1 MSTSIEEAR
10 QKYVEEREKR
20 LRSDGTAQYSA
31 LAGMYEEFNRD
42 PYVEPGFT
50 RDPEIA
56 DVDVVIVGGGF
67 GGMLEAANLRKLGVD
82 NFRII
87 EKGGDFGG
95 TWYWNRY
102 PGAMCDVESYVYLP
116 MLEETGFMPTNRYAL
131 APEIFAYC
139 QQLGR
144 RFDMYENA
152 LFQTEIKDMVWNEEA
167 ERWTVTTTRDD
178 VLSTKFIVGSPQLV
192 TMFFQQ
198 NSSLLP
204 VAFCIKQ
211 SSQEFPVSRTT
222 RESRSTQAAGITPTR
237 AEDPVN
243 SWTS

>member
-1 MSTSIEEAR
+1 MSPSIEETR
-10 QKYVEEREKR
+10 QKYAAEREKR

-56 DVDVVIVGGGF
+56 DVDAVIVGGGF

-152 LFQTEIKDMVWNEEA
+152 LFQTEIKDMVWNEKT

-178 VLSTKFIVGSPQLV
+178 VLSTKFIV
-192 TMFFQQ
+192 
-198 NSSLLP
+198 
-204 VAFCIKQ
+204 VAGGVLHKAKL
-211 SSQEFPVSRTT
+211 R
-222 RESRSTQAAGITPTR
+222 
-237 AEDPVN
+237 
-243 SWTS
+243 